1 MPRIIV
7 LSLVALLA
15 VFLVARSC
23 GLTPEQ
29 RADRMILAELNAEEG
44 ERYRSLNRQREGVVT
59 LADDLQ
65 VELLHQGDGPTPGA
79 DDLVAVHYRGR
90 HLDGRE
96 FDSSYRRDEPSVIPV
111 ERTIPGWRR
120 VLVEL
125 PVGSRVRLVVPP
137 QLAYGAAGAGLIG
150 PEETLIFELEL
161 LAIVVPGEAPEHDPL
176 QDAVPGLR

>member
-1 MPRIIV
+1 MARIIL
-7 LSLVALLA
+7 LSLLALLA
-15 VFLVARSC
+15 VFVVARSC

-29 RADRMILAELNAEEG
+29 MEDRRILAELNAEEG

-65 VELLHQGDGPTPGA
+65 VELLREGEGPIPGP

-90 HLDGRE
+90 HADGRE
-96 FDSSYRRDEPSVIPV
+96 FDSSYRRDEPSVIPL

-120 VLVEL
+120 VLVDL
-125 PVGSRVRLVVPP
+125 PVGSHVRLVVPP
-137 QLAYGAAGAGLIG
+137 QLAYGAAGASLVG

-161 LAIVVPGEAPEHDPL
+161 LAIVPPGEAPEHDPL
-176 QDAVPGLR
+176 QDPVPGLR